1 MQYGFSIK
9 RKCYL
14 LSVLLMTVWLTGCVQ
29 EEFESTP
36 SPAGNGIRFTLTV
49 PDVNLPSVSSRTMTG
64 TGTAKKEDEI
74 ETVDI
79 LVFDMSKTPAV
90 FLEWASATEVTQDLA
105 DNSTV
110 SFSAVLSPTT
120 ASTCIVVVANKELDG
135 IVSGFTKGVT
145 TKVRAM
151 EEMLHTQTGKW
162 LADGS
167 TTGGYTRIPMYGE
180 KVISKITPSMNPITD
195 INMKRML
202 ARIDIRNN
210 SVTSNFTVEE
220 VYLANYNTTGYIAPA

>member
-1 MQYGFSIK
+1 MQYKVSIK

-90 FLEWASATEVTQDLA
+90 FLEWVSAT
-105 DNSTV
+105 
-110 SFSAVLSPTT
+110 
-120 ASTCIVVVANKELDG
+120 
-135 IVSGFTKGVT
+135 GVT
-145 TKVRAM
+145 RFDLMCEVLGNWTYGCKQTGIG
-151 EEMLHTQTGKW
+151 EMLCQKQ
-162 LADGS
+162 
-167 TTGGYTRIPMYGE
+167 MGE
-180 KVISKITPSMNPITD
+180 LVLTEM
-195 INMKRML
+195 RE
-202 ARIDIRNN
+202 A
-210 SVTSNFTVEE
+210 
-220 VYLANYNTTGYIAPA
+220 

>member
-90 FLEWASATEVTQDLA
+90 FLA
-105 DNSTV
+105 V
-110 SFSAVLSPTT
+110 SYTHL
-120 ASTCIVVVANKELDG
+120 
-135 IVSGFTKGVT
+135 
-145 TKVRAM
+145 RAH
-151 EEMLHTQTGKW
+151 ETGRN
-162 LADGS
+162 LVC
-167 TTGGYTRIPMYGE
+167 RLLLE
-180 KVISKITPSMNPITD
+180 KKKN
-195 INMKRML
+195 IN
-202 ARIDIRNN
+202 
-210 SVTSNFTVEE
+210 
-220 VYLANYNTTGYIAPA
+220 

>member
-90 FLEWASATEVTQDLA
+90 FLEWVSATISRRSRGTRGGI
-105 DNSTV
+105 S
-110 SFSAVLSPTT
+110 SGWRRLSGGKRN
-120 ASTCIVVVANKELDG
+120 IGENKRK
-135 IVSGFTKGVT
+135 IPPKTKEPCRSITRCKALLYG
-145 TKVRAM
+145 A
-151 EEMLHTQTGKW
+151 TGR
-162 LADGS
+162 
-167 TTGGYTRIPMYGE
+167 TH
-180 KVISKITPSMNPITD
+180 PIT
-195 INMKRML
+195 
-202 ARIDIRNN
+202 
-210 SVTSNFTVEE
+210 VPF
-220 VYLANYNTTGYIAPA
+220 

>member
-90 FLEWASATEVTQDLA
+90 YLECVSATGVTQDLA

-120 ASTCIVVVANKELDG
+120 ASTCIVVVANKELDN
-135 IVSGFTKGVT
+135 IVC
-145 TKVRAM
+145 RA
-151 EEMLHTQTGKW
+151 
-162 LADGS
+162 S
-167 TTGGYTRIPMYGE
+167 
-180 KVISKITPSMNPITD
+180 
-195 INMKRML
+195 
-202 ARIDIRNN
+202 
-210 SVTSNFTVEE
+210 
-220 VYLANYNTTGYIAPA
+220 

>member
-1 MQYGFSIK
+1 M
-9 RKCYL
+9 
-14 LSVLLMTVWLTGCVQ
+14 SVLLMTVWLTGCVQ
-29 EEFESTP
+29 EELGSTP

-90 FLEWASATEVTQDLA
+90 YLEWVSATGVTQDLA

-120 ASTCIVVVANKELDG
+120 ASTCIVCGISYQTHACREEVWTFVDGEGLLVLDG
-135 IVSGFTKGVT
+135 VV
-145 TKVRAM
+145 TKVTR
-151 EEMLHTQTGKW
+151 
-162 LADGS
+162 GS
-167 TTGGYTRIPMYGE
+167 
-180 KVISKITPSMNPITD
+180 VISIKAGVHHAVKALTD
-195 INMKRML
+195 LEIIEVQLGTNL
-202 ARIDIRNN
+202 
-210 SVTSNFTVEE
+210 VEE
-220 VYLANYNTTGYIAPA
+220 DIVRYDWDWDKVQF

>member
-64 TGTAKKEDEI
+64 AGTAKKEDEI

-79 LVFDMSKTPAV
+79 LVFDASKHRRYT
-90 FLEWASATEVTQDLA
+90 W
-105 DNSTV
+105 NG
-110 SFSAVLSPTT
+110 SPLQESRRT
-120 ASTCIVVVANKELDG
+120 
-135 IVSGFTKGVT
+135 
-145 TKVRAM
+145 
-151 EEMLHTQTGKW
+151 W
-162 LADGS
+162 L
-167 TTGGYTRIPMYGE
+167 TIP
-180 KVISKITPSMNPITD
+180 
-195 INMKRML
+195 L
-202 ARIDIRNN
+202 
-210 SVTSNFTVEE
+210 
-220 VYLANYNTTGYIAPA
+220 

>member
-1 MQYGFSIK
+1 
-9 RKCYL
+9 
-14 LSVLLMTVWLTGCVQ
+14 
-29 EEFESTP
+29 
-36 SPAGNGIRFTLTV
+36 
-49 PDVNLPSVSSRTMTG
+49 MTG

-167 TTGGYTRIPMYGE
+167 TTGGYTRIPM
-180 KVISKITPSMNPITD
+180 
-195 INMKRML
+195 
-202 ARIDIRNN
+202 
-210 SVTSNFTVEE
+210 
-220 VYLANYNTTGYIAPA
+220 

>member
-1 MQYGFSIK
+1 MQYKVSIK

-90 FLEWASATEVTQDLA
+90 FLEWVSATGVTQDLA

-120 ASTCIVVVANKELDG
+120 ASTCIVVVANKELDN
-135 IVSGFTKGVT
+135 IVSGFTKGAT
-145 TKVRAM
+145 TKV
-151 EEMLHTQTGKW
+151 EEWKRCSTPRPANGWQMARQLVGIRGFRCTG
-162 LADGS
+162 
-167 TTGGYTRIPMYGE
+167 R
-180 KVISKITPSMNPITD
+180 
-195 INMKRML
+195 R
-202 ARIDIRNN
+202 
-210 SVTSNFTVEE
+210 
-220 VYLANYNTTGYIAPA
+220 

>member
-64 TGTAKKEDEI
+64 TAKKEDEI

-79 LVFDMSKTPAV
+79 LVFDMSKRRQY
-90 FLEWASATEVTQDLA
+90 FWNGSALQESLRT
-105 DNSTV
+105 
-110 SFSAVLSPTT
+110 
-120 ASTCIVVVANKELDG
+120 
-135 IVSGFTKGVT
+135 
-145 TKVRAM
+145 
-151 EEMLHTQTGKW
+151 W
-162 LADGS
+162 L
-167 TTGGYTRIPMYGE
+167 TIP
-180 KVISKITPSMNPITD
+180 
-195 INMKRML
+195 L
-202 ARIDIRNN
+202 
-210 SVTSNFTVEE
+210 
-220 VYLANYNTTGYIAPA
+220 